1 MRSRVLVSGFFE
13 CIMVLRHGAAVTSQE
28 QRRERYTDNEC
39 IIHTYIDDSS
49 NKVEGKNSLEK
60 KDTRHETHGSNHTT
74 STVNTRVK
82 PREESTVQG
91 RAQPR
96 MIEIHVNT
104 LYTHATQSQ
113 LSSNTTIT
121 NEATTDERD
130 MTSLSVRI
138 QQQLQLLYKNKSKN
152 IARFEC

>member
-1 MRSRVLVSGFFE
+1 MHHL
-13 CIMVLRHGAAVTSQE
+13 
-28 QRRERYTDNEC
+28 YN
-39 IIHTYIDDSS
+39 HTYIDDSS

-74 STVNTRVK
+74 STVNARVK

-130 MTSLSVRI
+130 MTSLLVLK
-138 QQQLQLLYKNKSKN
+138 Q
-152 IARFEC
+152 